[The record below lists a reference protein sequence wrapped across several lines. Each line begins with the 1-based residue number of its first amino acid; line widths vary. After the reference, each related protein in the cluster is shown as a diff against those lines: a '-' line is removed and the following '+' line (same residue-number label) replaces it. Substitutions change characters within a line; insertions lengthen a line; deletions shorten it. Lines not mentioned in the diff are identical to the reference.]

1 MKRSCSVPLPRY
13 RAAMM
18 EGAIVVPLADR
29 IVEAR
34 GLKVILDADLARV
47 YAVETRALNQ
57 AVKRNAGRFP
67 ADFAFQLT
75 LQEAQG
81 LRRSRSQSVILNRG
95 SNVKHRPWAFTE
107 HGALMAA
114 SMLNSR
120 RAIEMSVFVVRA
132 FVRLRDVARRHADLA
147 EQLAVLERR
156 VTTHDRSLK
165 SVFAALRQL
174 LEPPARPRRRI
185 GFGVGSES

>member
-1 MKRSCSVPLPRY
+1 
-13 RAAMM
+13 
-18 EGAIVVPLADR
+18 
-29 IVEAR
+29 
-34 GLKVILDADLARV
+34 VILVADLARV